1 MSKHGEIYDSV
12 EKIVA
17 KLYILK
23 NSCAGVL
30 NSEKSN
36 PNSLW
41 FQGAQAM
48 LSETVGE
55 LQQALLTI
63 ESGAEEKSAAAEE
76 VQEEPSVEETESK
89 EDKESPDAKE

>member
-1 MSKHGEIYDSV
+1 MSKHGEIYERV

-48 LSETVGE
+48 LSETVDE
-55 LQQALLTI
+55 LGQALRTI
-63 ESGAEEKSAAAEE
+63 ESSEEEKSTVAEE
-76 VQEEPSVEETESK
+76 VQEESPVEETESEEGEEGPK
-89 EDKESPDAKE
+89 DK

>member
-1 MSKHGEIYDSV
+1 MSKHGETYDSV

-41 FQGAQAM
+41 FQGAGAM
-48 LSETVGE
+48 LSATVDE
-55 LQQALLTI
+55 LGQALRTI
-63 ESGAEEKSAAAEE
+63 ESSEEEKSTVAEE
-76 VQEEPSVEETESK
+76 VQEESPVEETESEEGEEGPK
-89 EDKESPDAKE
+89 DK

>member
-1 MSKHGEIYDSV
+1 MSKHGKIYESV

-30 NSEKSN
+30 HSEKSN

-48 LSETVGE
+48 LSETVDE
-55 LQQALLTI
+55 LGQALRTI
-63 ESGAEEKSAAAEE
+63 ESSEEEKSAVAEE
-76 VQEEPSVEETESK
+76 VQEESPVEETESEQGEEGPK
-89 EDKESPDAKE
+89 DK

>member
-12 EKIVA
+12 EKIVS

-48 LSETVGE
+48 LSETVDE
-55 LQQALLTI
+55 LGQALRTI
-63 ESGAEEKSAAAEE
+63 ESSEEEKSTVAEE
-76 VQEEPSVEETESK
+76 VQEESPVEETESEK
-89 EDKESPDAKE
+89 GEEGPKDK

>member
-1 MSKHGEIYDSV
+1 MSKHGEIYESV

-23 NSCAGVL
+23 DSCAGVL

-41 FQGAQAM
+41 FRGAEAI

-55 LQQALLTI
+55 LQQTLHTI
-63 ESGAEEKSAAAEE
+63 ESGEEEKSAVAEE
-76 VQEEPSVEETESK
+76 VQEESPVEETESEEK
-89 EDKESPDAKE
+89 EEGPKDE

>member
-12 EKIVA
+12 ERIVA

-23 NSCAGVL
+23 DSCAGVL
-30 NSEKSN
+30 NSEKFN

-41 FQGAQAM
+41 FRGAEAI

-55 LQQALLTI
+55 LQQTLHAI
-63 ESGAEEKSAAAEE
+63 ESGEEEKSAVAEE
-76 VQEEPSVEETESK
+76 VQEESPVEETESEEGEEGPK
-89 EDKESPDAKE
+89 DK